1 MPKPDLG
8 RGGDWI
14 GDGLDAAPQNGDNA
28 AMSQTTRASFTL
40 STLAAL
46 LCLWLAGLPGMVRA
60 VTPEEALQL
69 DGKNGTIEGIV
80 SDVNITERGH
90 AFINMGGVYPN
101 HTFTAY
107 VPAVIVPILGKEYL
121 ESLRGKDIAVTG
133 KIKIYKGKPEIV
145 YNKKDQVVVKGGEP
159 EKKEGAK

>member
-1 MPKPDLG
+1 MTTFLQQLVNGLSLG
-8 RGGDWI
+8 SIYALIALGYTMVYGVLRLINFAHGDVYML
-14 GDGLDAAPQNGDNA
+14 GAFAGYY
-28 AMSQTTRASFTL
+28 
-40 STLAAL
+40 LA
-46 LCLWLAGLPGMVRA
+46 
-60 VTPEEALQL
+60 TALQL

-107 VPAVIVPILGKEYL
+107 VPAVIVPILGKDYL

-145 YNKKDQVVVKGGEP
+145 YNKKDQVVVKGGGS
-159 EKKEGAK
+159 EKKESAK

>member
-1 MPKPDLG
+1 M
-8 RGGDWI
+8 
-14 GDGLDAAPQNGDNA
+14 
-28 AMSQTTRASFTL
+28 
-40 STLAAL
+40 
-46 LCLWLAGLPGMVRA
+46 LCLWLAGLSGMVRA
-60 VTPEEALQL
+60 VTPKEALQL

-145 YNKKDQVVVKGGEP
+145 YNKKDQVVVKGGES
-159 EKKEGAK
+159 EKKESAK

>member
-1 MPKPDLG
+1 MV
-8 RGGDWI
+8 
-14 GDGLDAAPQNGDNA
+14 
-28 AMSQTTRASFTL
+28 
-40 STLAAL
+40 
-46 LCLWLAGLPGMVRA
+46 LCLWLASLPGVVQA

-90 AFINMGGVYPN
+90 AFINMGGVYPS

-145 YNKKDQVVVKGGEP
+145 YNKKDQVVVKGGES
-159 EKKEGAK
+159 EKKEAAK

>member
-1 MPKPDLG
+1 MRLTS
-8 RGGDWI
+8 RGS
-14 GDGLDAAPQNGDNA
+14 LAFSTF
-28 AMSQTTRASFTL
+28 AMV
-40 STLAAL
+40 
-46 LCLWLAGLPGMVRA
+46 LCLWLGGLPGKVQA

-107 VPAVIVPILGKEYL
+107 VPAVIVPIFGKEYL

-159 EKKEGAK
+159 EKKEIAK

>member
-1 MPKPDLG
+1 MRLTSPGSLAFSTFALG
-8 RGGDWI
+8 
-14 GDGLDAAPQNGDNA
+14 
-28 AMSQTTRASFTL
+28 
-40 STLAAL
+40 
-46 LCLWLAGLPGMVRA
+46 LCLWLASLPGVVQA

-145 YNKKDQVVVKGGEP
+145 YNKKDQVVVKDGES
-159 EKKEGAK
+159 EKKEAAK

>member
-1 MPKPDLG
+1 MRQMT
-8 RGGDWI
+8 RG
-14 GDGLDAAPQNGDNA
+14 
-28 AMSQTTRASFTL
+28 SFAL

-46 LCLWLAGLPGMVRA
+46 LCLWGAGLPGMVRA

-69 DGKNGTIEGIV
+69 DGKNGTIEGVV

-107 VPAVIVPILGKEYL
+107 VPAVIVPILGREYL

-145 YNKKDQVVVKGGEP
+145 YNKKDQVVVKSGES